1 MSNGGNVLLGVL
13 AGAAAGVIA
22 GVLIAPASGEETR
35 ENLSKQSEELL
46 NNVKDLIDKEKEA
59 VKSSVKNTV
68 KGKE

>member
-22 GVLIAPASGEETR
+22 GVLIAPASGKETR

-46 NNVKDLIDKEKEA
+46 TNVKDLIDKEKEA
-59 VKSSVKNTV
+59 VKSTVKNAT